1 LSVSAELA
9 SEADCFLRDPAA
21 GPTRSERTGRLIM
34 GDIARV
40 ADGEAELAIEVVGSA
55 PIEQLDIWDGL
66 DLIETVR
73 PYGAADLGARVRL
86 VYEGAEYRGRA
97 RTTTWDGSL
106 AVEGTKILR
115 TAVINNWNLDRGIQ
129 AQDATHVTWKAVT
142 TGNYGA
148 IDLWLESATGQLAFK
163 TAPVSGEVD
172 IAGLGA
178 TPRTFEAGG
187 LERAVRLQRLPEA
200 MRETRLS
207 LRRRVKLRGTG
218 DTRLY
223 VRVQQED
230 GHRMWSSPIYLFR

>member
-1 LSVSAELA
+1 
-9 SEADCFLRDPAA
+9 
-21 GPTRSERTGRLIM
+21 M

-40 ADGEAELAIEVVGSA
+40 ADAEVELAVEVIGTA
-55 PIEQLDIWDGL
+55 PIERLDIHDGL
-66 DLIETVR
+66 GLIETVR
-73 PYGAADLGARVRL
+73 PYAASDLGARVRL

-106 AVEGTKILR
+106 EMAGNRILR

-129 AQDATHVTWKAVT
+129 RQDATALAWKAVT

-148 IDLWLESATGQLAFK
+148 IDLWLAEPGAGSLAFR
-163 TAPVSGEVD
+163 TAPVSGAAAIGE
-172 IAGLGA
+172 LGVE
-178 TPRTFEAGG
+178 PRVFEAGG
-187 LERAVRLQRLPEA
+187 LERAVRLQRLPEV
-200 MRETRLS
+200 MTVRRMM
-207 LRRRVKLRGTG
+207 LRRKLPVRASG